1 VRPIAKILVPVDFSE
16 HASAA
21 LERAVDLGRR
31 FGARLCL
38 LHAYELPGP
47 AMTEYQISIPEPL
60 AEQVRAAASTRLE
73 ALRER
78 VLAEGLDVTC
88 ELVRGA
94 AADAVAK
101 LAASLEADLV
111 VMGTRG
117 TTGLQHLLL
126 GSVAERTVRTAPCPV
141 LTVKA
146 DAARA
151 RKPISRILA
160 ATDFSKSSELAFEA
174 AIDWA
179 KRLGAELTLVHAL
192 RLQAPLVTPYEV
204 VFPQGLLDQARD
216 AAARRL
222 EKGLEKAKAGGV
234 SAKMQITSAPAVP
247 ALAELAE
254 ELGADLIVMGT
265 RGHTGLAHVLLG
277 SVAERTLRLA
287 PCAVLTV
294 KGPSK

>member
-1 VRPIAKILVPVDFSE
+1 MRPIEKILVPVDFSE
-16 HASAA
+16 HAAAA
-21 LERAVDLGRR
+21 LDRAVDLAKR
-31 FGARLCL
+31 FGARLTL

-78 VLAEGLDVTC
+78 AAAGDLEVGC
-88 ELVRGA
+88 ELVRGS
-94 AADAVAK
+94 AADAVANV
-101 LAASLEADLV
+101 AASLEADLV

-117 TTGLQHLLL
+117 NTGLQHLLL

-151 RKPISRILA
+151 REPISRILA
-160 ATDFSKSSELAFEA
+160 ATDFSKSSDAALEA

-204 VFPQGLLDQARD
+204 VFPQNLLDQARD
-216 AAARRL
+216 AASRKL
-222 EKGLEKAKAGGV
+222 EQALEKARAAGVAAKA
-234 SAKMQITSAPAVP
+234 QITSAPAVP
-247 ALAELAE
+247 ALAEVAE
-254 ELGADLIVMGT
+254 EIGADLLVMGT

-287 PCAVLTV
+287 SCAVLTV
-294 KGPSK
+294 KGPK